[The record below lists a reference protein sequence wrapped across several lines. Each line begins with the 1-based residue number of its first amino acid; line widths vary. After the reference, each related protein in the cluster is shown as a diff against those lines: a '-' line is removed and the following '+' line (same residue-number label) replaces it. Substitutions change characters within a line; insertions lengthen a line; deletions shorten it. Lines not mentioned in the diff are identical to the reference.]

1 MPNPYERPCWG
12 GPCTEYGMETPGF
25 CKCMADADE
34 IELLR
39 AKVRDIEHAPLL
51 LGQVVLAAG
60 GSVRVPAVQLQ
71 SVLKLTVTRS
81 DDKATGDA
89 IFTAT
94 AE

>member
-12 GPCTEYGMETPGF
+12 GPCTEKGMATPGF
-25 CKCMADADE
+25 CKCKDAADE
-34 IELLR
+34 IEDLR
-39 AKVRDIEHAPLL
+39 EQIKSLPLL